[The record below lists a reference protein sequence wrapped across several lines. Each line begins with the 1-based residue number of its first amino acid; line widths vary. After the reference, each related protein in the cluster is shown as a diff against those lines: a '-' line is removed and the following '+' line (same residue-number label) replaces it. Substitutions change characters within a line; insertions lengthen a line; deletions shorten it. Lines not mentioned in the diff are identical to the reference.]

1 MSDSKSCEACYVPS
15 IRWLKLQ
22 DYPGM
27 HLCHKHIEMMYNDP
41 KEVGKLVRKK
51 IDALVKRQAKA
62 KRTRD
67 ERTKKAP

>member
-1 MSDSKSCEACYVPS
+1 MNKSCEACYVRS

-27 HLCHKHIEMMYNDP
+27 HLCHKHIKMMYDDP
-41 KEVGKLVRKK
+41 DEVGRLVRKK

-62 KRTRD
+62 KRTR
-67 ERTKKAP
+67 RRGAKKT